1 MDYKSS
7 ERTSIIVHKA
17 LIAFALYNTS
27 LPTDVSF
34 MILLVTM
41 ITSSAVF
48 ASSFIIRYTICR
60 REASLFW
67 NNLEMPKKREVAS
80 LVGNFSPVKRR
91 SAILVRSIRHR
102 RGEIGEELNKRAEGT
117 CQ

>member
-1 MDYKSS
+1 MILH
-7 ERTSIIVHKA
+7 RA
-17 LIAFALYNTS
+17 RIAFGLYRTS

-48 ASSFIIRYTICR
+48 ANSFIIKYTICR

-67 NNLEMPKKREVAS
+67 NNFEMPKKRDVAS
-80 LVGNFSPVKRR
+80 LVGNLSPVKRR
-91 SAILVRSIRHR
+91 SAILVKSIRHL
-102 RGEIGEELNKRAEGT
+102 RGEMGEELKRRARD
-117 CQ
+117 